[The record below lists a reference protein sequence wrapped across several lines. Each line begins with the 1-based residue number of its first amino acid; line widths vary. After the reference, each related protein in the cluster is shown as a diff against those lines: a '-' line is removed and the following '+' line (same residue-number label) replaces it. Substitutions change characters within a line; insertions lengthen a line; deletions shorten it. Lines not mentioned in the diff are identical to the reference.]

1 MRLNDFSTFRP
12 ILAALCCLALL
23 SGCAA
28 TIDKRDPLEPFNRM
42 MWSVNKAAD
51 VTILKPVS
59 TIYNQV
65 FPQFLRTGFYNMF
78 SNLRDFVTVPNQF
91 LQGKVGDG
99 WDTIGRIAINSTIGA
114 AGFFDVASSW
124 GNIPRRKEDF
134 GQTLA
139 VWGVGSG
146 PYLFIPLFGP
156 SNFRDGAALIPDL
169 YFYPLTWIDNVALQ
183 NSLYAATVVIV
194 RADASE
200 AMRFVNE
207 AAVDEYAF
215 LRDAFFQRRLNEI
228 YNGNPPVEKLE
239 DEDDDDKSAPAEDKK
254 SDAATPDTTAL
265 AAAPVEAGGQPMTT
279 ESGAPI
285 GAGYA
290 SPVVAEPTLR
300 PQPN

>member
-1 MRLNDFSTFRP
+1 VPTNLCSAFRP
-12 ILAALCCLALL
+12 LLPALCGLALL

-28 TIDKRDPLEPFNRM
+28 TVEKRDPLEPFNRM
-42 MWSVNKAAD
+42 MWSINKAAD

-65 FPQFLRTGFYNMF
+65 FPQFLRTGFYNMYH
-78 SNLRDFVTVPNQF
+78 NLRDFITFPNQF

-99 WDTIGRIAINSTIGA
+99 WDTVGRIAINSTLGVV
-114 AGFFDVASSW
+114 GFFDVASW
-124 GNIPRRKEDF
+124 GNIPRSREDF

-169 YFYPLTWIDNVALQ
+169 YLYPLTWIDNVALQ
-183 NSLYAATVVIV
+183 NSLYAANVVIV
-194 RADASE
+194 RADATE

-215 LRDAFFQRRLNEI
+215 LRDAFFQRRLYDI
-228 YNGNPPVEKLE
+228 YDGNPPKVNLE
-239 DEDDDDKSAPAEDKK
+239 DEDDDDKNEPVKDKK
-254 SDAATPDTTAL
+254 GDAASPGTPSLATAPIE
-265 AAAPVEAGGQPMTT
+265 AAGQFVTT

-285 GAGYA
+285 GTAHGVFPE
-290 SPVVAEPTLR
+290 SGPLS
-300 PQPN
+300 QPR

>member
-1 MRLNDFSTFRP
+1 MRIHSSSVSRTLLP
-12 ILAALCCLALL
+12 ALCGVVMLC
-23 SGCAA
+23 GCGA
-28 TIDKRDPLEPFNRM
+28 TIEKRDPLEPFNRM

-51 VTILKPVS
+51 VTVLKPVS

-78 SNLRDFVTVPNQF
+78 ANLREFITFPNQF
-91 LQGKVGDG
+91 LQGHVGDG
-99 WDTIGRIAINSTIGA
+99 WDTIGRIAINSTIGV

-139 VWGVGSG
+139 VWGMGSG

-169 YFYPLTWIDNVALQ
+169 YFYPATWIDNVALQ
-183 NSLYAATVVIV
+183 NSLYAASVVIV

-228 YNGNPPVEKLE
+228 YNGNPPNQKL
-239 DEDDDDKSAPAEDKK
+239 EDDDDDDKGSTPADKK
-254 SDAATPDTTAL
+254 SDAATPEIPQL
-265 AAAPVEAGGQPMTT
+265 AAAPIEVGGQPMTT

-290 SPVVAEPTLR
+290 EPVATEPSA
-300 PQPN
+300 QPD